1 MDGSYAMDDIC
12 GLDKMFVFSL
22 GGILGSKLELQTQN
36 IQHLR
41 DTGIGNTD
49 AKFLTFCE
57 KMLMVYIYEQ

>member
-1 MDGSYAMDDIC
+1 MDGSYAIAMDDIC

-41 DTGIGNTD
+41 GTGIGNTG
-49 AKFLTFCE
+49 AKILTF
-57 KMLMVYIYEQ
+57 